1 MLQNAFQILHAFYV
15 QGTNPNPTARV
26 QNSIS
31 DPRPSIPGPSNYSKH
46 SKHKQQQQQ
55 HSSTS
60 SGSNAATSNRPSN
73 AALKL
78 FEQWKG
84 VQDGRE
90 MASEVFNVDVDTL
103 FTLLFTNSKFYA
115 DFNAMRKTFGE
126 TMRGEKVGQGELC
139 DRFRRKSFEC
149 NRKLFFCSLTCLALW
164 TLFYVSVMCW
174 AVIDGVGKADGE
186 SCLTILV
193 A

>member
-1 MLQNAFQILHAFYV
+1 MLFTSLDPACILC
-15 QGTNPNPTARV
+15 TNPNPTAGV

-78 FEQWKG
+78 FEQSKG

-126 TMRGEKVGQGELC
+126 TMRGKKLARGNYVTGSAGKVLNVI
-139 DRFRRKSFEC
+139 EC
-149 NRKLFFCSLTCLALW
+149 CFLFSYLPSAMDPFLLYRNVL
-164 TLFYVSVMCW
+164 
-174 AVIDGVGKADGE
+174 GGN
-186 SCLTILV
+186 
-193 A
+193 